1 MTTNN
6 TLPESCKWKLIL
18 HYDVE
23 DAYFEITNGKIIIAA
38 SEESIGWETF
48 EEAEVAA
55 QKIVDALNQSD
66 IEFHSENPLEIQLH
80 IESEEWKAKYNE
92 AIEKIKRMELFE
104 VNVQAGMP
112 ENEASFQA
120 GYTCGHDAADQKW
133 KVKYDELKAQ
143 SGAVWVKGEYD
154 WLYDQLKAEPEKN
167 IVAYIDYSFL
177 NGRAYRD
184 IKTIRGS
191 TMEFVS
197 RGHGYG
203 LGMDVDKQRFIL
215 LCLEKNVEWLDESG
229 TIDWQGGEY
238 QQLAVMYDH
247 LLQHLKA
254 VGIEQQRLQ
263 SENATLKEFAT
274 QKADQYANLITQAER
289 MKKALEEIATQRT
302 CAEVEADEDI
312 PIGSDG
318 SRLGDVEMAY
328 DMCIQTAREAL
339 GAKEN
344 GYINPIDESF

>member
-167 IVAYIDYSFL
+167 IVAYIDYSFSTEGL
-177 NGRAYRD
+177 TETLRLFGEAQWSLSAVDTVMDWVWMWTNNDSFCFAWKKTSNGW
-184 IKTIRGS
+184 
-191 TMEFVS
+191 MNQE
-197 RGHGYG
+197 
-203 LGMDVDKQRFIL
+203 
-215 LCLEKNVEWLDESG
+215 
-229 TIDWQGGEY
+229 
-238 QQLAVMYDH
+238 QL
-247 LLQHLKA
+247 
-254 VGIEQQRLQ
+254 
-263 SENATLKEFAT
+263 
-274 QKADQYANLITQAER
+274 
-289 MKKALEEIATQRT
+289 
-302 CAEVEADEDI
+302 
-312 PIGSDG
+312 IG
-318 SRLGDVEMAY
+318 
-328 DMCIQTAREAL
+328 REA
-339 GAKEN
+339 N
-344 GYINPIDESF
+344 TSN